1 MNILKMT
8 KEKNNLRS
16 IEMAIKLGISKSYYS
31 MLENG
36 QRPLSKNVAF
46 KLREQFGINLD
57 LSLGVDVHGR
67 ETFAADDPNS
77 AA

>member
-16 IEMAIKLGISKSYYS
+16 AEMAIKLGISKSYYS
-31 MLENG
+31 MLEND

-46 KLREQFGINLD
+46 KLREQFGIKLD
-57 LSLGVDVHGR
+57 ISLGTDVHGE
-67 ETFAADDPNS
+67 ETSTAALQKTG
-77 AA
+77 